1 MDDKIWRN
9 HPDRIQIMVDEIKK
23 EIDDLDEYLLEK
35 HDKLYFLK
43 GSIPVSNLDEIVELY
58 KELYKQK
65 NGG

>member
-1 MDDKIWRN
+1 MDDKTWRN

-35 HDKLYFLK
+35 YDKLYFLK